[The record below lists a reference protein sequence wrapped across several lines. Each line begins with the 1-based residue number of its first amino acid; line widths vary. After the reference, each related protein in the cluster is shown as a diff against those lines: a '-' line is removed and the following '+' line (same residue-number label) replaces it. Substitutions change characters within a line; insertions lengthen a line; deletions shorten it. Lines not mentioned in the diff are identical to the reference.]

1 MVFASCSMVVDDM
14 TEHEH
19 AAGQKAEDAF
29 RTLLSA
35 QAISDAALK
44 KLSSSYSTF
53 LSPGLGFVSLKASSF
68 GSSIIASSGSTATGL
83 SSGLG
88 AG

>member
-44 KLSSSYSTF
+44 ELSSF
-53 LSPGLGFVSLKASSF
+53 
-68 GSSIIASSGSTATGL
+68 
-83 SSGLG
+83 
-88 AG
+88 